1 MNRAIVRIFLI
12 YFAVTGFIF
21 SQADKV
27 RPELLIRCDDIGMSH
42 AVNLA
47 LEEMIQ
53 TNLPFSASVMFT
65 CPWYQEAVKILKDNP
80 QVVIGI
86 HLTLNAE
93 WKNYRWG
100 PVLGKE
106 AVPSLV
112 DSCGYFFPS
121 RATFHANNP
130 TAEDIEKELRAQI
143 ERAISTGLDIKY
155 VDYHMSTAVDKPEH
169 RKIVEQLAREHNLGI
184 SRYFGEVDLESMY
197 KYPVEEKQS
206 HLLELISNLN
216 SDQINLLVCH
226 IGKDSPEMQALIDLN
241 TFGLKQMSQHR
252 QAELEALTDS
262 SFTKLLM
269 QKRVKLITY
278 DTIIDRIGLSEMTS
292 PVTVGYK

>member
-1 MNRAIVRIFLI
+1 MRKSLIQALLFIITLSICAI
-12 YFAVTGFIF
+12 
-21 SQADKV
+21 SQEGK
-27 RPELLIRCDDIGMSH
+27 PELLIRCDDIGMSH
-42 AVNLA
+42 SVNLA
-47 LEEMIQ
+47 LAEMIQ

-65 CPWYQEAVKILKDNP
+65 CPWYQEAVELLKDNP
-80 QVVIGI
+80 QVAVGI

-100 PVLGKE
+100 PVLGMK

-130 TAEDIEKELRAQI
+130 TEADIEKELRAQI

-155 VDYHMSTAVDKPEH
+155 VDYHMNTAVDKPEH
-169 RKIVEQLAREHNLGI
+169 RKIVEQLAQEYNFGI

-197 KYPVEEKQS
+197 KYPVKEKQS
-206 HLLELISNLN
+206 HFLELIANLN

-226 IGKDSPEMQALIDLN
+226 IGKDTPEMQALIDLN

-252 QAELEALTDS
+252 QSELDALTDP
-262 SFTKLLM
+262 SFTKLLVK
-269 QKRVKLITY
+269 QQVKLITY
-278 DTIIDRIGLSEMTS
+278 DTLIERIGLAEMIS
-292 PVTVGYK
+292 PVSVGYK

>member
-1 MNRAIVRIFLI
+1 MKKSPIQALIFVLTLSSI
-12 YFAVTGFIF
+12 AVGQE
-21 SQADKV
+21 SK
-27 RPELLIRCDDIGMSH
+27 PELLIRCDDIGMSH
-42 AVNLA
+42 AVNTA
-47 LEEMIQ
+47 LKELIK
-53 TNLPFSASVMFT
+53 TDLPFSASVMFT
-65 CPWYQEAVKILKDNP
+65 CPWYQEAVDILKDNP
-80 QVVIGI
+80 QVVTGI

-112 DSCGYFFPS
+112 DNYGYFFPS

-130 TAEDIEKELRAQI
+130 TIEDIEKELRAQI

-169 RKIVEQLAREHNLGI
+169 RKIVEQLAQEFNLGI

-206 HLLELISNLN
+206 HLVELITNIS
-216 SDQINLLVCH
+216 SDQINLLICH
-226 IGKDSPEMQALIDLN
+226 IGIDSPEMQALIDLN
-241 TFGLKQMSQHR
+241 TFGLKQMSKHR
-252 QAELEALTDS
+252 QAELDALTSKEFLD
-262 SFTKLLM
+262 TIAKHQIKLLDYNTLIE
-269 QKRVKLITY
+269 RV
-278 DTIIDRIGLSEMTS
+278 GLSQMTS
-292 PVTVGYK
+292 PVDSRHK